1 LKSGD
6 EEAFDK
12 FARRTVKVTRE
23 HTDECKRLLK
33 LMGIPYVEA
42 PTEAEARKFWFTFL
56 FIYHIFFYLE
66 CAKLVR
72 EGKVYGVGTED
83 MDVCTILL
91 FVLLFIYF

>member
-42 PTEAEARKFWFTFL
+42 PTEAEARKF
-56 FIYHIFFYLE
+56 
-66 CAKLVR
+66 
-72 EGKVYGVGTED
+72 
-83 MDVCTILL
+83 
-91 FVLLFIYF
+91 